1 MLGHM
6 RQGEPGEGEG
16 YSGRAGRRR
25 FVVASVVSCVA
36 IAVAVTHVLAPD
48 LKIDNVTVA
57 LLVVAVVPWL
67 RDLLN
72 SIELPGGV
80 RLEFKEAVER
90 RIEAAE
96 RIADAAL
103 VGSGDD
109 GPEAD
114 GGATALTDVRRL
126 AAEYLEVRTSMFSG
140 SARTQRMSGIF
151 ARLVRA
157 TQRLAAPDLDG
168 WLTSPDGGLRLAA
181 YARLYAVP
189 DADALAALTDAV
201 VKEPLAFGQYWGI
214 HALDKVV
221 DAVGVE
227 DVPRGVVRRLEDCRP
242 RGSDRVA
249 LLRRLIAKLHGLP

>member
-25 FVVASVVSCVA
+25 VIVGSVVSCVA

-48 LKIDNVTVA
+48 LKIDSVTVA

-67 RDLLN
+67 RDLLD
-72 SIELPGGV
+72 SIELPGGF
-80 RLEFKEAVER
+80 RLEYAKEVER
-90 RIEAAE
+90 RIEDAH

-109 GPEAD
+109 GPEPD
-114 GGATALTDVRRL
+114 GTTALADVRRL
-126 AAEYLEVRTSMFSG
+126 AAAYLEVRTSMFSG

-157 TQRLAAPDLDG
+157 TQRLADPDLDG

-201 VKEPLAFGQYWGI
+201 VKEPLAFSQYWGI

-227 DVPRGVVRRLEDCRP
+227 DVPPGVVRRLEDCRP
-242 RGSDRVA
+242 RGNDRVA

>member
-1 MLGHM
+1 M

-16 YSGRAGRRR
+16 YSGRGARRR
-25 FVVASVVSCVA
+25 FIVASVVSCVA
-36 IAVAVTHVLAPD
+36 VAVAVTHVLAPD

-57 LLVVAVVPWL
+57 LLIVAVVPWL

-80 RLEFKEAVER
+80 RLEFKEAVEQ

-109 GPEAD
+109 GPETD
-114 GGATALTDVRRL
+114 DPTALADVRRL
-126 AAEYLEVRTSMFSG
+126 AAEYLGVRRSMASG
-140 SARTQRMSGIF
+140 STRTQRMSGIF

-157 TQRLAAPDLDG
+157 TQRLADPDLDG
-168 WLTSPDGGLRLAA
+168 WLASPDGGLRLAA

-189 DADALAALTDAV
+189 VPDALTLLADAV
-201 VKEPLAFGQYWGI
+201 VREPLAFNQYWGI
-214 HALDKVV
+214 RALDKVV

-227 DVPRGVVRRLEDCRP
+227 DVPPGVVRRLEDCRP

-249 LLRRLIAKLHGLP
+249 LLRRLITKLHGLR

>member
-1 MLGHM
+1 M
-6 RQGEPGEGEG
+6 RQGEPGAGEG
-16 YSGRAGRRR
+16 YSGWAGRRR
-25 FVVASVVSCVA
+25 VIVASVVSCVA

-48 LKIDNVTVA
+48 LRIDNVTVA

-90 RIEAAE
+90 RIADAE

-103 VGSGDD
+103 VGSGDG

-114 GGATALTDVRRL
+114 GAAALTDVRRL

-157 TQRLAAPDLDG
+157 TQRVADPDLGG

-189 DADALAALTDAV
+189 DANALAALTGAV
-201 VKEPLAFGQYWGI
+201 VKEPLAFSQYWGI

-227 DVPRGVVRRLEDCRP
+227 DVPPGVVRRLEDCRP

>member
-1 MLGHM
+1 M
-6 RQGEPGEGEG
+6 RRGEHRVGG
-16 YSGRAGRRR
+16 R
-25 FVVASVVSCVA
+25 FVRRAAWRRYIVASVVSGVA
-36 IAVAVTHVLAPD
+36 VAVAVTHVLAPD

-72 SIELPGGV
+72 SIELPGGFRV
-80 RLEFKEAVER
+80 EFKAVEQ

-114 GGATALTDVRRL
+114 DPTALADVRRL
-126 AAEYLEVRTSMFSG
+126 AAEYLGVRRSMASG

-151 ARLVRA
+151 ARLVRT
-157 TQRLAAPDLDG
+157 TQRLADPDLEG

-189 DADALAALTDAV
+189 VPDALTLLADAV
-201 VKEPLAFGQYWGI
+201 VKEPLAFNQYWGI

-221 DAVGVE
+221 DAVGIE
-227 DVPRGVVRRLEDCRP
+227 DVPPGVVRRLEDCRP

-249 LLRRLIAKLHGLP
+249 LLRRLITKLHGLR

>member
-1 MLGHM
+1 M

-16 YSGRAGRRR
+16 YSGRGGRRR

-36 IAVAVTHVLAPD
+36 IAVAVTHVLAPE

-109 GPEAD
+109 GPGAD
-114 GGATALTDVRRL
+114 GATALREVRRL
-126 AAEYLEVRTSMFSG
+126 AAEYLEVRGSMGSG
-140 SARTQRMSGIF
+140 SARTQRMNGVF
-151 ARLVRA
+151 ARLVRT
-157 TQRLAAPDLDG
+157 TQRLTDPDLDR

-201 VKEPLAFGQYWGI
+201 VKEPLAFSQYWGI

-227 DVPRGVVRRLEDCRP
+227 DVPPGVVRRLEDCRP
-242 RGSDRVA
+242 RGGDRVA
-249 LLRRLIAKLHGLP
+249 LLRRLTAKLHGLP